1 MAWVCVP
8 VRKAGEIYGRGS
20 RPDVAREMETELP
33 AGPAGQRER
42 ALAEAAE
49 EGADVLV
56 RGASGEEAS
65 ARADVALAVLG
76 QGARRWASAG
86 VRSGPCGA

>member
-1 MAWVCVP
+1 MGTPCEYLWRVP
-8 VRKAGEIYGRGS
+8 
-20 RPDVAREMETELP
+20 
-33 AGPAGQRER
+33 
-42 ALAEAAE
+42 E
-49 EGADVLV
+49 EGADVWV